1 MRRKSDMWQNVDG
14 FLPDEDKQ
22 AAQIAAADVQERL
35 TVVEDQLRSQF
46 TSMAAYHQIAQQS
59 IDSARA
65 EARADLDRERSTIV
79 SLIERVRDEYA
90 PVDQISGDHMSGD
103 GMSVDTLMDITAV
116 DRLSL
121 LEHRFEQLA
130 TQFAQCLKLQEDL
143 ANSIAFMFEQQVRN
157 AGYLEVVPAS

>member
-1 MRRKSDMWQNVDG
+1 
-14 FLPDEDKQ
+14 
-22 AAQIAAADVQERL
+22 
-35 TVVEDQLRSQF
+35 
-46 TSMAAYHQIAQQS
+46 MAAYHQIAQQS

-90 PVDQISGDHMSGD
+90 PVTGLAGVEMSGD
-103 GMSVDTLMDITAV
+103 VSMDISAV

-143 ANSIAFMFEQQVRN
+143 ANSIAFMFEQQVRH